1 MSLKLIN
8 IRQTTLSLGL
18 GQAESIRVIPPG
30 PGPSAAPFCQHP
42 QFTAALTNLSNLGGE
57 GATEKERKM
66 GRCLLGQI
74 SFPLC

>member
-18 GQAESIRVIPPG
+18 GQAESIQVIPPG

-57 GATEKERKM
+57 GGNRKGKED
-66 GRCLLGQI
+66 G
-74 SFPLC
+74 